1 MDSSYTKWH
10 HPIQKKTPE
19 LTSWCPDFRQQSK
32 VSSLYTTDYAG
43 VADADFDNAKIPIPT
58 TSIPDSNNVEFR
70 GLEMDKIRNIV
81 ELCPNA
87 LHRVTYSPQK
97 AEFVLRC
104 EARCL
109 ELSKVVLGTND
120 RIPHQHIE
128 TLVTGMHPNRSV
140 YDIAQAV
147 QDYHSMRAI
156 LQEVIAQNGASHSVS
171 RPEETSLCT
180 EICRRHVCIL
190 GGFQLFLY

>member
-1 MDSSYTKWH
+1 
-10 HPIQKKTPE
+10 
-19 LTSWCPDFRQQSK
+19 
-32 VSSLYTTDYAG
+32 
-43 VADADFDNAKIPIPT
+43 
-58 TSIPDSNNVEFR
+58 
-70 GLEMDKIRNIV
+70 MDKIENIV

-171 RPEETSLCT
+171 QDQKRLVSAQKYAGAMSVSWVGSSFFSTEGGRIGIGPESMKTGDSICIFFGAHVPHILQFDSVRKIHLLVRSAFVSDLMDAT
-180 EICRRHVCIL
+180 EFYAKDPCNTYKAL
-190 GGFQLFLY
+190 W